1 MSAKLIKGAVAS
13 FSPLSFPQAEQVLV
27 HQARIKS
34 EATPTAEAEGTLAT
48 VVEERTESLDEAR
61 ILAEQIVAEAQ
72 RRADEIL
79 CEARELG
86 FAEGRALA
94 EAHVAEEVGP
104 LRARLAATIEELHAL
119 RRTMMERAEH
129 ELVRLAIEIARKIV
143 RREVTVDPEVVLAI
157 ARVAL
162 SRLPDQAL
170 AKLHLH
176 PEDYHYLTGKRETL
190 PRGGAI
196 ELVEDPAIE
205 RGGCYVRT
213 EMGDVDARIERQFA
227 EIARGFFEN

>member
-1 MSAKLIKGAVAS
+1 MSAKLIKGAVAC
-13 FSPLSFPQAEQVLV
+13 FSPLSFPEVEQMLV
-27 HQARIKS
+27 RHAQIAND
-34 EATPTAEAEGTLAT
+34 ATPTAEADDAIYAA
-48 VVEERTESLDEAR
+48 VEEQTKDLDRAHV
-61 ILAEQIVAEAQ
+61 LAEQIIAEAQ
-72 RRADEIL
+72 QRAEQIMR
-79 CEARELG
+79 EARELG
-86 FAEGRALA
+86 FAEGRARA
-94 EAHVAEEVGP
+94 EAQIADEIAP

-119 RRTMMERAEH
+119 RRTMMERTER

-170 AKLHLH
+170 VKLHLH
-176 PEDYHYLTGKRETL
+176 PDDYHYLIGKREPLT
-190 PRGGAI
+190 RNGAI
-196 ELVEDPAIE
+196 ELVEDPAVE

-213 EMGDVDARIERQFA
+213 EMGDLDARIERQFA